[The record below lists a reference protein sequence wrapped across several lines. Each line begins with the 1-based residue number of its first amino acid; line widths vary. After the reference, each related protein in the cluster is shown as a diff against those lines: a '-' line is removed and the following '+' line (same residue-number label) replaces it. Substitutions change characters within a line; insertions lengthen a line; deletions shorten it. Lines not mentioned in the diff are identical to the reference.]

1 MLRSINHGVPS
12 SAPLN
17 TRSELSCIFSH
28 ICNVLNSRPL
38 TLQDDKKLD
47 LNANLLCKPFL
58 SGHDQELLMSRFLE
72 EVFNEQDQK
81 ELFSKIFKGNNDMAQ
96 SAHIMLKREFL
107 NTRKMFT
114 DKKNGPEPLK
124 GDVVIICKDDPRLG
138 LITEVISKHRVKVK
152 FKNRGKNKEDIYHP
166 KTLGLIFRP
175 ATSTHFMA
183 ITNKDH
189 NQLTPLLS
197 SLWDKLGSCLKHTNI
212 EPPTALLSPSSSS

>member
-17 TRSELSCIFSH
+17 TRCKLSCIFSH

-38 TLQDDKKLD
+38 TLQDDNKLV
-47 LNANLLCKPFL
+47 LNANLLVKPFI
-58 SGHDQELLMSRFLE
+58 SNHDQELLMGRFLE

-114 DKKNGPEPLK
+114 DKKNGLEPLK
-124 GDVVIICKDDPRLG
+124 GDVVIICKDEPRLG
-138 LITEVISKHRVKVK
+138 LITEVISQHRVKVK

-175 ATSTHFMA
+175 ATSTHFLA
-183 ITNKDH
+183 ITSQDQ
-189 NQLTPLLS
+189 NQLNPLLS

>member
-17 TRSELSCIFSH
+17 TRCELSCIFSH

-38 TLQDDKKLD
+38 TLQDDNKLV
-47 LNANLLCKPFL
+47 LNANLLCKPFI
-58 SGHDQELLMSRFLE
+58 SNHDQELLMGRFLE

-114 DKKNGPEPLK
+114 DKKNGLEPLK

-138 LITEVISKHRVKVK
+138 LITDVISQHRVMVK

-175 ATSTHFMA
+175 ATPSHFLA
-183 ITNKDH
+183 ITSQGQTELN
-189 NQLTPLLS
+189 PLLS
-197 SLWDKLGSCLKHTNI
+197 HFWDKLASSIKHGNT
-212 EPPTALLSPSSSS
+212 EPVLFKLAPV